1 MNIRSLVPKDNGA
14 LAKKKSLI
22 FLVNIAMGKV
32 ATADALRFMTD
43 CLKAVGAAAKAAQQ
57 QAELLIEADRVGHP
71 SHGLNRLEFYVNDII
86 SGACK
91 PNNQPKI
98 LKENASTA
106 WVDAN
111 NVLGAT
117 VSHFAMD
124 IAINKAK
131 QTGVGWVTV
140 KGSNHNGMAGYWSK
154 KAADKGLI
162 GMAFTNTSP
171 LLAPTRSKKAALGTN
186 PLSVAA
192 PGSDNETFY
201 LDMATTAVAV
211 GKIEMQMRKGE
222 SLPKGWAQDPEGKE
236 TQDAELAFKTGCLM
250 PLGGGED
257 TSGYKGY
264 GLAAMVELFCGISSG
279 SNYGHKIRS
288 WSHSGEGG
296 PANLGHCFI
305 AVDPENFAPGFGDRL
320 TDCMRHWRE
329 LEPADKSLPVLAPGD
344 KEKKASALTDSKGTV
359 SYVKQQLDSSAALAK
374 RLSVKPME
382 VIE

>member
-1 MNIRSLVPKDNGA
+1 
-14 LAKKKSLI
+14 
-22 FLVNIAMGKV
+22 MGKV

-98 LKENASTA
+98 LKESASTA

-192 PGSDNETFY
+192 PGSDKETFY

-222 SLPKGWAQDPEGKE
+222 TLPKGWAQDPDGKE

-257 TSGYKGY
+257 TSGYKGF

-288 WSHSGEGG
+288 WSHSGDGG

-320 TDCMRHWRE
+320 TECMRHWRE

-344 KEKKASALTDSKGTV
+344 KEKNASQLTDSRGTV

-374 RLSVKPME
+374 KLSVKPME
-382 VIE
+382 VVE

>member
-1 MNIRSLVPKDNGA
+1 
-14 LAKKKSLI
+14 
-22 FLVNIAMGKV
+22 MGKV
-32 ATADALRFMTD
+32 ATTEALRFMTD
-43 CLKAVGAAAKAAQQ
+43 CLKAVGTAATAAQQ
-57 QAELLIEADRVGHP
+57 QADLLIEADRMGHP
-71 SHGLNRLEFYVNDII
+71 SHGLNRLEFYVNDIL

-111 NVLGAT
+111 HVLGAT

-124 IAINKAK
+124 LAIKKSK

-171 LLAPTRSKKAALGTN
+171 LLAPTRSKKSALGTN

-192 PGSDNETFY
+192 QGSDNEIFY

-211 GKIEMQMRKGE
+211 GKIEMKMRNGE
-222 SLPKGWAQDPEGKE
+222 SLPKGWAQDPEGRE
-236 TQDAELAFKTGCLM
+236 TQDAELAYETKCLM
-250 PLGGGED
+250 PLGGGEE

-296 PANLGHCFI
+296 PANLGHCFVAI
-305 AVDPENFAPGFGDRL
+305 DPENFAPGFGDRL
-320 TDCMRHWRE
+320 TECIRHWRQ
-329 LEPADKSLPVLAPGD
+329 LEPSNENLPVLAPGD
-344 KEKKASALTDSKGTV
+344 KEKKAAQITDENGTV

-374 RLSVKPME
+374 KLSVKPMKI
-382 VIE
+382 VNY